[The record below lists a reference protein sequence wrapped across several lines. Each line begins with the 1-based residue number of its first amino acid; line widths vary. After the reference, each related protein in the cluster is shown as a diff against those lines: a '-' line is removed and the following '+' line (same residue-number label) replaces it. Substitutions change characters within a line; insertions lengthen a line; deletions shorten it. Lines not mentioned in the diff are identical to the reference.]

1 MTKFEELSLIKRIG
15 VLLLLLLILFIVGGA
30 IGYFPIWLGDNGS
43 TVQATNW
50 AIKAKIGF
58 IWLSLPIIG
67 YVISKIGSFLGN
79 LFNLN
84 LPFFLSQA
92 IFMGCAFAIFDGIN
106 IILLGIETGEFWSE
120 VLGGF
125 AIGSISGGIAGILIQ
140 KTEKAK
146 EVDDSTSQNT

>member
-15 VLLLLLLILFIVGGA
+15 VISLLLLVLFMVGGA
-30 IGYFPIWLGDNGS
+30 FGYSTIWLPDNDS

-50 AIKAKIGF
+50 AIRAKIGF
-58 IWLSLPIIG
+58 IWLSVPIIG
-67 YVISKIGSFLGN
+67 YAISKIGSFLGN

-92 IFMGCAFAIFDGIN
+92 IFIGCAFAIFDGIN

-125 AIGSISGGIAGILIQ
+125 AIGSIGGGIAGILLQ
-140 KTEKAK
+140 KTENAE
-146 EVDDSTSQNT
+146 EVGNSTSQNT